1 MSLFSDKRVSTAFSQ
16 IVQDGRAIALT
27 IQDTAN
33 DLAFL
38 MGQLHG
44 EPFTADINHDIG
56 FLMIRCRD
64 LGASS

>member
-1 MSLFSDKRVSTAFSQ
+1 MRLFSDKRVSTAFSQ
-16 IVQDGRAIALT
+16 TVQDGQAIALT

-44 EPFTADINHDIG
+44 EPFTADINHDVG
-56 FLMIRCRD
+56 YLMIRWRD
-64 LGASS
+64 MGASS